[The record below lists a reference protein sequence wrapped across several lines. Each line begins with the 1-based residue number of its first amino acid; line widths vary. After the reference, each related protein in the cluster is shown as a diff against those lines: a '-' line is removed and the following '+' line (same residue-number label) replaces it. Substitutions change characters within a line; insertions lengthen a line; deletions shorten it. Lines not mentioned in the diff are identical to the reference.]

1 MKLLAAG
8 IILLISYSVLVLQFY
23 IASRK
28 GYNNTTDVVHKR
40 GNLAVLN
47 QRHLVSLLAM
57 GFAAAW
63 VGFLE
68 QEWLLLHAIANGEVL
83 LLTVVASIA
92 AALVSV
98 TAARKAL
105 QKQDQITGALGSAET
120 YLFLRCLFLIVYEIF
135 FRGVLFSFCIAVT
148 NIPLAIVI
156 NVMLYAIAH
165 AFSTRQELAGTIPFG
180 ILLCLLTLFSGSV
193 WPALIIHLL
202 LGLPYDV
209 LILSAPKPKTKTFI
223 S

>member
-1 MKLLAAG
+1 MKLWAAG

-28 GYNNTTDVVHKR
+28 GFNSTTDVVLKR

-105 QKQDQITGALGSAET
+105 HK
-120 YLFLRCLFLIVYEIF
+120 
-135 FRGVLFSFCIAVT
+135 
-148 NIPLAIVI
+148 
-156 NVMLYAIAH
+156 
-165 AFSTRQELAGTIPFG
+165 TRSDNW
-180 ILLCLLTLFSGSV
+180 C
-193 WPALIIHLL
+193 
-202 LGLPYDV
+202 LGLSGNISV
-209 LILSAPKPKTKTFI
+209 FALSFPHCV
-223 S
+223 